1 MISTFRRFGFTAIYI
16 IIIAAVQVFA
26 NSFPDVKIIK
36 QTQNSLIIDWTPQ
49 NFRLH
54 EVEINGKIF
63 KRPTFDLAISHG
75 LSGEPDLP
83 WRNFTIG
90 KPINSAVRVTI
101 LETDNQSFSGIDIAP
116 IPQMSKDKK
125 KVSEFI
131 YSPQA
136 SFFRDNQSFPPQQVY
151 HSDGGKFRD
160 IAIEKIQIT
169 PFRYTADS
177 KTLLFY
183 KRIRLLIEF
192 NNPLP
197 RPAKF
202 RKRGKLD
209 DLYQTLL
216 LNFDQAQ
223 NWQSKERTSLKKPSL
238 SGGDWYRI
246 PVNEDGLYKIT
257 ASLLSEAG
265 INTAGLAIDAIRLY
279 NNGGHQLSYKVNA
292 TLYNPP
298 YTMEIPR
305 FVYDA
310 NGNNILDGS
319 DYILFYGKSVNGWF
333 YSDNASDFVYQTH
346 PYAKTN
352 YYLLNI
358 NPAADA
364 RRMQENIPPAQSNPV
379 AADFYYD
386 RYHFEEDLYNLL
398 ASGPDWYGNR
408 FYGMSDSYSKTFD
421 IITNQ
426 AAGSM
431 PKFVIRLKGGSGI
444 KYGDNQNY
452 RYYFKITL
460 NGKVLFDQVSF
471 TEETRK
477 TYSTDITDPTVVL
490 DGENKL
496 NIQYSAVKYESS
508 NAYLDWFELYFPRD
522 FSAQNTQLLFYTK
535 IYQQPVRYQV
545 KNFDPGNDI
554 YVFDVTDP
562 VNPSILYKNLS
573 VQNGSVTFDTPVFD
587 HPRAL
592 LITSLKST
600 QILTPSVPVRY
611 SPGQDLLDVNQQA
624 DLLIIT
630 HKTFV
635 PYARQLAEL
644 RSELTSKIV
653 TMDEI
658 YFHFNS
664 LVPDPTALRNF
675 LRYAYTN
682 WQNPTPSYVLLFGDG
697 HYDYRNITIPDTMR
711 VPPFEIYDAHEIDSR
726 TTDIY
731 FVDLDYT
738 GNAAFRSLSPDL
750 GIGRLPIESTLDAER
765 MIEKLITYEKHPE
778 QQGWQTLITFV
789 GDDEITPRSSSE
801 WMHQNQSESF
811 ARMSQLR
818 KFNKKKI
825 YLSAYPSVPGGFGRI
840 KPEANNDLIKI
851 INQGT
856 LIVNYV
862 GHGSPTQWA
871 HESVFNMSRDLNR
884 INNPGKLPFIIAAT
898 CDFGKFDD
906 PHEPSFSE
914 ALMWRKESGA
924 IAVLSA
930 TRLVY
935 SGDNAAFNTRFYR
948 NLFPNGA
955 PSSHLGNAW
964 LASIYGSSFSNS
976 RYSNV
981 NDQKYHLFADPSM
994 HLADPRGKV
1003 QITSV
1008 KPDIL
1013 KALSP
1018 VEVEAEILDNGQRS
1032 STFDGGAM
1040 LIVNDARYDSVML
1053 GGRFDPVTFDGP
1065 LIFKG
1070 EVSVE
1075 EGLLKGK
1082 FIVPKSIRYK
1092 NKPTGRVTI
1101 FAWTSDNSFTAL
1113 GYNNTLLF
1121 NGSNN
1126 INDDNGPEI
1135 DVYFQ
1140 GQEQFTS
1147 GDIIGQN
1154 PVLIA
1159 ELEDE
1164 NGINMT
1170 DQTGH
1175 FISLQIDDAPPQN
1188 ISGFFVYER
1197 NSFTKGFIQYPLD
1210 NVSEGEHRLFILA
1223 YDNVNNPTEQEI
1235 RFKVVK
1241 SEEIALTDVI
1251 NYPNPF
1257 TTSTRFTFQTNRSG
1271 ADVLVKIYTISG
1283 RLIEELRGISV
1294 SGYND
1299 DIIWNGRDRD
1309 GDSVA
1314 NGVYLYKIILDDGQE
1329 KKEHIDK
1336 LVIVR

>member
-1 MISTFRRFGFTAIYI
+1 MTRLFSRLGFTAFFLI
-16 IIIAAVQVFA
+16 ITAGQIFA
-26 NSFPDVKIIK
+26 TSYPDIKIIE
-36 QTQNSLIIDWTPQ
+36 QTSHRLVIDWTPQ
-49 NFRLH
+49 NFHLH
-54 EVEINGKIF
+54 EIEINGKVF
-63 KRPTFDLAISHG
+63 KRPVYDLAVS
-75 LSGEPDLP
+75 SGKPGAPDIP
-83 WRNFTIG
+83 WRILTIG
-90 KPINSAVRVTI
+90 KPANSTVRVTI
-101 LETDNQSFSGIDIAP
+101 LDSDNQSFPGINIAP
-116 IPQMSKDKK
+116 VPIIGKDKK
-125 KVSEFI
+125 NVSEFI
-131 YSPQA
+131 YRPEAISDR
-136 SFFRDNQSFPPQQVY
+136 SDLSFPSQQIY

-169 PFRYTADS
+169 PFLYSVSS
-177 KTLLFY
+177 KTLVFN
-183 KRIRLLIEF
+183 KRVRLLIEF
-192 NNPLP
+192 NNIPP
-197 RPAKF
+197 RPVRF

-216 LNFDQAQ
+216 LNFEQAR
-223 NWQSKERTSLKKPSL
+223 NWQVRERVSLKKASL

-246 PVNEDGLYKIT
+246 PVKKDGLYKIT
-257 ASLLSEAG
+257 VSLLKKAG
-265 INTAGLAIDAIRLY
+265 INTDHLGIDAIRLY
-279 NNGGHQLSYKVNA
+279 NNGGHTLSYKVNK

-298 YTMEIPR
+298 YTQEIPG
-305 FVYDA
+305 FIHDA
-310 NGNNILDGS
+310 NGNNVLDGN

-333 YSDNASDFVYQTH
+333 YSDDAQKFTYQMH
-346 PYAKTN
+346 PYATSN

-358 NPAADA
+358 NPAGDA
-364 RRMQENIPPAQSNPV
+364 KQMTEDIPPMQSNPV
-379 AADFYYD
+379 SADFFYD

-408 FYGMSDSYSKTFD
+408 FFGLSDSYSKTFN
-421 IITNQ
+421 ITTNQ
-426 AAGSM
+426 AAGST

-444 KYGDNQNY
+444 KYGDNQDY
-452 RYYFKITL
+452 RYYFKMTL
-460 NGKVLFDQVSF
+460 NGKVLYDKVSF

-477 TYSTDITDPTVVL
+477 TYSKNITDPTIVL
-490 DGENKL
+490 DGDNKL
-496 NIQYSAVKYESS
+496 DIQYSAYKYESS

-522 FSAQNTQLLFYTK
+522 FQAQNTQLLFYTK
-535 IYQQPVRYQV
+535 TYRQPVRYQV
-545 KNFDPGNDI
+545 KGFDPGNEV
-554 YVFDVTDP
+554 YVFNVTDP
-562 VNPSILYKNLS
+562 TNPYILYKNLN
-573 VQNGSVTFDTPVFD
+573 VQNGSVTFDTPVFE
-587 HPRAL
+587 HPQAL
-592 LITSLKST
+592 LVTSLSST
-600 QILTPSVPVRY
+600 QILTPPTPVHF
-611 SPGQDLLDVNQQA
+611 SPGQDLLDANQQA

-644 RSELTSKIV
+644 RSELSSKIV

-658 YFHFNS
+658 YFNFNS
-664 LVPDPTALRNF
+664 SVPDPTALRNF
-675 LRYAYTN
+675 LRYVYSN
-682 WQNPTPSYVLLFGDG
+682 WQEPKPSYVLLFGDG

-711 VPPFEIYDAHEIDSR
+711 VPPFEIYDAREVDSR
-726 TTDIY
+726 TTDAY
-731 FVDLDYT
+731 FVDLDYR
-738 GNAAFRSLSPDL
+738 GDASFPSLSPDL

-765 MIEKLITYEKHPE
+765 IIEKLTTYEKNPQ

-789 GDDEITPRSSSE
+789 ADDEKTTRSNGE
-801 WMHQNQSESF
+801 WMHQNQAEAL

-825 YLSAYPSVPGGFGRI
+825 YLSAYPSVPGGFSRI
-840 KPEANNDLIKI
+840 KPKANNDLIKI

-856 LIVNYV
+856 LIVNYL

-871 HESVFNMSRDLNR
+871 HENVFNMNRDLNR
-884 INNPGKLPFIIAAT
+884 LNNPGKLPFIIAAT

-914 ALMWRKESGA
+914 ALIWREESGA

-935 SGDNAAFNTRFYR
+935 SDENASFNTRFYG

-955 PSSHLGNAW
+955 PSIHLGDAW
-964 LASIYGSSFSNS
+964 LASFYGNSFSNS
-976 RYSNV
+976 SYSNV

-994 HLADPRGKV
+994 YLADPRGKI
-1003 QITSV
+1003 QITKI

-1013 KALSP
+1013 KALSK
-1018 VEVEAEILDNGQRS
+1018 VEVEAEILDNGRRS
-1032 STFDGGAM
+1032 SSFEGGAV
-1040 LIVNDARYDSVML
+1040 LIVNDARYESVIL
-1053 GGRFDPVTFDGP
+1053 GERFAPVTFDGP

-1075 EGLLKGK
+1075 AGIIKGK

-1092 NKPTGRVTI
+1092 NKPTGRITI
-1101 FAWTSDNSFTAL
+1101 FAWTSDNAFTAL
-1113 GYNNTLLF
+1113 GYNSSLLF
-1121 NGSNN
+1121 KGSNT
-1126 INDDNGPEI
+1126 INDSEGPEI

-1140 GQEQFTS
+1140 NQEQFTS
-1147 GDIIGQN
+1147 GDIVEQN

-1175 FISLQIDDAPPQN
+1175 FISLQIDDKPPQN

-1197 NSFTKGFIQYPLD
+1197 NSFTKGSIRYPLD
-1210 NVSEGEHRLFILA
+1210 NVNEGEHRLLILA

-1241 SEEIALTDVI
+1241 SGEIALTDVI

-1257 TTSTRFTFQTNRSG
+1257 STSTRFTFQTNRSG
-1271 ADVLVKIYTISG
+1271 ADVRVKIYTISG

-1299 DIIWNGRDRD
+1299 DIIWTGRDRD
-1309 GDSVA
+1309 GDSVT
-1314 NGVYLYKIILDDGQE
+1314 NGVYLYKIIIDDGQE

-1336 LVIVR
+1336 LVIMR

>member
-1 MISTFRRFGFTAIYI
+1 MTSIFRRLGFAAFFILITTAAQATV
-16 IIIAAVQVFA
+16 IAY
-26 NSFPDVKIIK
+26 PDVKIIE
-36 QTQNSLIIDWTPQ
+36 QTQHRLVIDWTPQ
-49 NFRLH
+49 NFRLN
-54 EVEINGKIF
+54 EITINGKVF
-63 KRPTFDLAISHG
+63 KRPVFGLAVSQG
-75 LSGEPDLP
+75 KPGEPDIP

-90 KPINSAVRVTI
+90 KPINSNVRVTI
-101 LETDNQSFSGIDIAP
+101 LETDNQSFSDINIAP
-116 IPQMSKDKK
+116 IPIIGKDKK
-125 KVSEFI
+125 NISEFI
-131 YSPQA
+131 YSKDAAFYQT
-136 SFFRDNQSFPPQQVY
+136 SQSYPSQQLY

-160 IAIEKIQIT
+160 IAIEKIQIS
-169 PFRYTADS
+169 PFRYSAS
-177 KTLLFY
+177 SRTLVYY
-183 KRIRLLIEF
+183 KRVRLLIEF
-192 NNPLP
+192 SDVPS
-197 RPAKF
+197 RPAGF
-202 RKRGKLD
+202 RKRGMLD

-216 LNFDQAQ
+216 LNFEQAQ
-223 NWQSKERTSLKKPSL
+223 NWQSKEHVSFKKPSL

-246 PVNEDGLYKIT
+246 PVTEDGLYKIT
-257 ASLLSEAG
+257 SSLLSEAG
-265 INTAGLAIDAIRLY
+265 ISTSGLSIDAIRLY
-279 NNGGHQLSYKVNA
+279 NNGGHILSYQVNA
-292 TLYNPP
+292 TRYNPP
-298 YTMEIPR
+298 YTQEIPR

-310 NGNNILDGS
+310 NGNNILDGN
-319 DYILFYGKSVNGWF
+319 DYILFYGKSLNGWF
-333 YSDNASDFVYQTH
+333 YSDNSLDFTYQTH
-346 PYAKTN
+346 PYAKAN

-358 NPAADA
+358 NPAGNA
-364 RRMQENIPPAQSNPV
+364 RRMVEDIPPDQSNPV
-379 AADFYYD
+379 AADFFYD

-408 FYGMSDSYSKTFD
+408 FFGLSDSYSKTFN
-421 IITNQ
+421 ITTNQ
-426 AAGSM
+426 AAGSI
-431 PKFVIRLKGGSGI
+431 PKFRIRLKGGSGI

-452 RYYFKITL
+452 RYYFKMTL
-460 NGKVLFDQVSF
+460 NGNVLYDGVSF

-477 TYSTDITDPTVVL
+477 TYSKDITDPSIVQ

-496 NIQYSAVKYESS
+496 DIQYSAIEHESS
-508 NAYLDWFELYFPRD
+508 NAYLDWFELYYPHD
-522 FSAQNTQLLFYTK
+522 FLAQNTQLLFYTK
-535 IYQQPVRYQV
+535 TYQQPVRYQV
-545 KNFDPGNDI
+545 GGFDPNDEV
-554 YVFDVTDP
+554 YVFNVTDP
-562 VNPSILYKNLS
+562 ANPYILYKELT
-573 VQNGSVTFDTPVFD
+573 VQNGSVVFDTPVFE
-587 HPRAL
+587 HPQAL
-592 LITSLKST
+592 LVSSLTSSH
-600 QILTPSVPVRY
+600 IFTPPVPVRHF
-611 SPGQDLLDVNQQA
+611 PGQDLLDINQQA

-630 HKTFV
+630 HKTFR
-635 PYARQLAEL
+635 PYAEQLAEL
-644 RSELTSKIV
+644 RSELASKIV

-664 LVPDPTALRNF
+664 SVPDPTALRNF
-675 LRYAYTN
+675 LRYAYLN
-682 WQNPTPSYVLLFGDG
+682 WQSPTPSYVLLFGDG

-738 GNAAFRSLSPDL
+738 GNESFRNLSPDL

-765 MIEKLITYEKHPE
+765 MIEKLTTYEKNPQ

-801 WMHQNQSESF
+801 WMHQNQTESF

-825 YLSAYPSVPGGFGRI
+825 YLAAYPSVPGGFGRI

-914 ALMWRKESGA
+914 ALIWKKESGA

-955 PSSHLGNAW
+955 PSIHLGNAW
-964 LASIYGSSFSNS
+964 LLSIYGSSFSNS

-1003 QITSV
+1003 QITSIN
-1008 KPDIL
+1008 PDIL
-1013 KALSP
+1013 KALSQ
-1018 VEVEAEILDNGQRS
+1018 VEVEAKIVDDGQHNT
-1032 STFDGGAM
+1032 TFDGGAV

-1053 GGRFDPVTFDGP
+1053 GGRFNPVTFDGP

-1075 EGLLKGK
+1075 AGLLKGK

-1113 GYNNTLLF
+1113 GYNNNLLF

-1126 INDDNGPEI
+1126 INDANGPEI

-1140 GQEQFTS
+1140 DQEQFTS
-1147 GDIIGQN
+1147 GDVVGQN

-1188 ISGFFVYER
+1188 ISGFFVYEQ
-1197 NSFTKGFIQYPLD
+1197 NSFTKGYVHYPLD
-1210 NVSEGEHRLFILA
+1210 NVADGEHRLFILA

-1241 SEEIALTDVI
+1241 SEEIALSDVI

-1257 TTSTRFTFQTNRSG
+1257 TSSTRFTFQTNRSG
-1271 ADVLVKIYTISG
+1271 AGVTVKIYTISG
-1283 RLIEELRGISV
+1283 RLIEELHGISV
-1294 SGYND
+1294 RGYND
-1299 DIIWNGRDRD
+1299 EIIWNGRDRD
-1309 GDSVA
+1309 GDPVA
-1314 NGVYLYKIILDDGQE
+1314 NGVYLYKIIVDDGQG